1 MIWKLLRKN
10 ISVGQMA
17 GYAIANF
24 IGLAIVLSAIRF
36 YNDVSALLDTDSEK
50 SVVSED
56 YLVLSK
62 PVSLLNT
69 ITGTASGFSHADID
83 DILAQPWA
91 ASAGAFTSAD
101 FNVAA
106 SLDLGGRGFSSY
118 LFLESVPDEFIDIK
132 PKGWKF
138 NAAAGTAAEV
148 PVIISKDYLAL
159 YNFGFAAGRGLP
171 QLTEGL
177 ISDVPIML
185 RLTGN
190 GHSDYMRARI
200 VGFSSRLNTIAVPED
215 FMVWANDRYSSPDA
229 ENPSR
234 LIVRVNRPG
243 DPAVSEYLRT
253 KGYEVAGDKVDSGK
267 ATYFLTVLTS
277 VVIAVGA
284 VISLLALFILMLSI
298 FLLMQKNREKIRDLL
313 LLGYT
318 PSQVAAGYYRLIG
331 VINASVLVFSIVAML
346 VASSLW
352 ESRLESLSV
361 QPSSVVPAILAG
373 MAIMAVVTAIN
384 FTAIYRSVV
393 RNFHS

>member
-1 MIWKLLRKN
+1 MIWKLLKKN
-10 ISVGQMA
+10 ISAGQMA
-17 GYAIANF
+17 GYAIANL

-36 YNDVSALLDTDSEK
+36 YGDVSALLDTDSSE

-56 YLVLSK
+56 FLVISK

-69 ITGTASGFSHADID
+69 ITGASAGFSPLEVE

-91 ASAGAFTSAD
+91 TSAGAFTSAD
-101 FNVAA
+101 FNVGA
-106 SLDLGGRGFSSY
+106 SLDLGGRGFSSF
-118 LFLESVPDEFIDIK
+118 LFLESVPDEFIDVK
-132 PKGWKF
+132 SKKWKF
-138 NAAAGTAAEV
+138 DPSVGTMGEV

-171 QLTEGL
+171 QISEGL
-177 ISDVPIML
+177 VSDVPIVL
-185 RLTGN
+185 RLSGN
-190 GHSDYMRARI
+190 GHNDYMRARI

-215 FMVWANDRYSSPDA
+215 FMSWANARYSSANP

-234 LIVRVNRPG
+234 LIVKVNRPG
-243 DPAVSEYLRT
+243 DPAINDYFEA
-253 KGYEVAGDKVDSGK
+253 KGYEVAGDKVDSGR
-267 ATYFLTVLTS
+267 ASYFLAVLTS
-277 VVIAVGA
+277 VIIAVGA

-298 FLLMQKNREKIRDLL
+298 FLLMQKNRDKIRDLL
-313 LLGYT
+313 LLGYS

-331 VINASVLVFSIVAML
+331 VINASVLVLAIVAMF

-361 QPSSVVPAILAG
+361 QPSSAVPAILSG
-373 MAIMAVVTAIN
+373 IVMMAVVTVIN

-393 RNFHS
+393 RNFRS

>member
-17 GYAIANF
+17 GYAVANL

-36 YNDVSALLDTDSEK
+36 YSDVSVLFDTDSSE
-50 SVVSED
+50 SVLSED
-56 YLVLSK
+56 FLVISK

-69 ITGTASGFSHADID
+69 ITGTSSGFTSGDVD

-91 ASAGAFTSAD
+91 TSAGAFTSAD
-101 FNVAA
+101 FNVGA
-106 SLDLGGRGFSSY
+106 SLDLGGRGGSSF
-118 LFLESVPDEFIDIK
+118 LFLESVPDEFIDVK
-132 PKGWKF
+132 SKKWKF
-138 NAAAGTAAEV
+138 DPSVGTMAEL

-171 QLTEGL
+171 QISEGL
-177 ISDVPIML
+177 VSDVPIVL
-185 RLTGN
+185 RLSGN
-190 GHSDYMRARI
+190 GHNDYMRARI

-215 FMVWANDRYSSPDA
+215 FMRWANARYSSADP

-234 LIVRVNRPG
+234 MIVKVNRPG
-243 DPAVSEYLRT
+243 DPAINNYFKA
-253 KGYEVAGDKVDSGK
+253 KGYEVAGDKVDSGR
-267 ATYFLTVLTS
+267 ASYFLAVLTS
-277 VVIAVGA
+277 VIIAVGA

-318 PSQVAAGYYRLIG
+318 PSQVAVGYYRLIG
-331 VINASVLVFSIVAML
+331 VINASVLVLAIVVMF

-352 ESRLESLSV
+352 ESRLEALSV
-361 QPSSVVPAILAG
+361 QPASALPSILSG
-373 MAIMAVVTAIN
+373 IVIMAVVTAIN

-393 RNFHS
+393 RNFRS

>member
-1 MIWKLLRKN
+1 MIWKLLKKN

-17 GYAIANF
+17 GYAVANL

-36 YNDVSALLDTDSEK
+36 YGDVSMLFNSDSEE

-56 YLVLSK
+56 YLVISR

-69 ITGTASGFSHADID
+69 LTGSASGFSPSDTA

-91 ASAGAFTSAD
+91 SSVGAFTSAD

-106 SLDLGGRGFSSY
+106 SLDLGGRGFSSF

-138 NAAAGTAAEV
+138 NLSQGTSAEV

-177 ISDVPIML
+177 ISDVPIVL
-185 RLTGN
+185 RLSGN
-190 GHSDYMRARI
+190 GHNDYMRARI

-215 FMVWANDRYSSPDA
+215 FMVWANDRYSSSDA

-234 LIVRVNRPG
+234 LIVKVNRPG
-243 DPAVSEYLRT
+243 DPAVNEYLKA
-253 KGYEVAGDKVDSGK
+253 KGYEVAGDKVDSGR

-313 LLGYT
+313 LLGYA

-352 ESRLESLSV
+352 ESRLEALSV
-361 QPSSVVPAILAG
+361 QPSSAVPAILSG
-373 MAIMAVVTAIN
+373 IAIMAVVTAIN

-393 RNFHS
+393 RNFRS

>member
-1 MIWKLLRKN
+1 MIWKLLKKN
-10 ISVGQMA
+10 ISPWQMA

-24 IGLAIVLSAIRF
+24 IGLAIVLSALRF
-36 YNDVSALLDTDSEK
+36 YGDVSVLFDTGSDE
-50 SVVSED
+50 SVMSED
-56 YLVLSK
+56 YLVISK

-69 ITGTASGFSHADID
+69 ITGAASGFTPADTAE
-83 DILAQPWA
+83 ILAQPWA
-91 ASAGAFTSAD
+91 SSVGQFTSAD

-106 SLDLGGRGFSSY
+106 SLDLGGRGFSSF

-138 NAAAGTAAEV
+138 KASEGIAAEV

-159 YNFGFAAGRGLP
+159 YNFGFAASRGLP

-177 ISDVPIML
+177 ISDVPIVL
-185 RLTGN
+185 RFSGN
-190 GHSDYMRARI
+190 GHNDYMRARI

-215 FMVWANDRYSSPDA
+215 FMAWANDRYSSSDA

-243 DPAVSEYLRT
+243 DPAINEYFKS
-253 KGYEVAGDKVDSGK
+253 KGYEVAGDKVDSGR

-313 LLGYT
+313 LLGYS

-331 VINASVLVFSIVAML
+331 VINALVLVLAMVAMF
-346 VASSLW
+346 VASSMW

-361 QPSSVVPAILAG
+361 QPSSPLPAILSG
-373 MAIMAVVTAIN
+373 IAIMAMVTAIN
-384 FTAIYRSVV
+384 FAAIYRSVV
-393 RNFHS
+393 RNFRS